1 MIFWKNELV
10 WDQFILRTLP
20 SHVSIH
26 PNQNGTIAKDGLMR
40 WGNVIFDTTA
50 FRKMVRGGVRGQ
62 TWRATV

>member
-1 MIFWKNELV
+1 MSFWKNELV
-10 WDQFILRTLP
+10 RDLLILRTTY

-26 PNQNGTIAKDGLMR
+26 PNQNGTIAKDGVMR

>member
-10 WDQFILRTLP
+10 WGRFLLRTTY
-20 SHVSIH
+20 SRVSIH

-50 FRKMVRGGVRGQ
+50 FRKMVRGGVRVQ